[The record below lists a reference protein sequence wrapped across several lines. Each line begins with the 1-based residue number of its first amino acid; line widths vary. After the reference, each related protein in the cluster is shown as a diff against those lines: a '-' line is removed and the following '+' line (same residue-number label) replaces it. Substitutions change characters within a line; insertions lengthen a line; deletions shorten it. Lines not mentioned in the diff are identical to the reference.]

1 MIMLINTL
9 KSPDRNAS
17 AIEEELVIPKYLP
30 PAVKDVAESLLL
42 RDPESARRY
51 LEIHQPQSTERRQI
65 TH

>member
-1 MIMLINTL
+1 MFINTL
-9 KSPDRNAS
+9 NSLNTTVP
-17 AIEEELVIPKYLP
+17 AIEEELTIPKHLP

>member
-1 MIMLINTL
+1 MLINPL
-9 KSPDRNAS
+9 KPPNTTAL
-17 AIEEELVIPKYLP
+17 AIEEELTIPKHLP

-51 LEIHQPQSTERRQI
+51 LEIHYTPNVERRQV